1 MLGCA
6 ERRLGC
12 MTHEEKSASCVLTGS
27 WRRRN
32 STSAASS
39 DSSSS
44 MSRARPGRGGSAC
57 SGGACT
63 EPRGGG
69 SVGREVG
76 GVVGTDDTNDWFRQS
91 LRLLNERLLNERL
104 LNERLLNER
113 LLNEWLL
120 NELGVVAI
128 CVGIRARTRQCSMCV
143 RAGQKRVRATMMIIS
158 HLIVADQ
165 VRQARALF
173 CQRQTL
179 PPLPLP
185 KNYMCV
191 CA

>member
-91 LRLLNERLLNERL
+91 LRLLNERLLNE
-104 LNERLLNER
+104 
-113 LLNEWLL
+113 WLL